1 MVDLVEHLASQVNC
15 NGMQLVAAQEMLQMW
30 PELFME
36 TLWVEVE
43 VRLEATVVRV
53 QVVTELLGV
62 LIQVRVVVVQVQE
75 QAQVA

>member
-1 MVDLVEHLASQVNC
+1 MADLVEHLASQVNC